1 MDEKEKPN
9 NITMGDNELA
19 DRLGAV
25 VLGNTSNEN
34 LDLLIQVLFS
44 KASNNH
50 PKNTAALVSVLVT
63 EKQSRIIDKQGKTS
77 KRLSWLSLIISG
89 VALIVVLVFAGLD
102 YYGDKKWQESQAKLL
117 NNQTTILQ
125 QIRDSIPTPQK

>member
-1 MDEKEKPN
+1 
-9 NITMGDNELA
+9 
-19 DRLGAV
+19 
-25 VLGNTSNEN
+25 
-34 LDLLIQVLFS
+34 
-44 KASNNH
+44 
-50 PKNTAALVSVLVT
+50 
-63 EKQSRIIDKQGKTS
+63 SRIIDKQGKPS